1 MAATPAQRVLFHG
14 VTGSGK
20 TSAARAYAQAV
31 GLPFYPYDDVVGW
44 LPEWQQRPV
53 EDQRKLTAAI
63 AAGDRWVVDSA
74 YSSVCEL
81 LLARAELVV
90 ALDYPRWLSLGR
102 LLRRTVRRCLT
113 GEPVCNGNTE
123 TWRLVLSRDSIIVW
137 HFRSFAAKR
146 KEVAAMQADPG
157 MPPVIS
163 FRRPR
168 DLAAWIAE
176 AGQAAGAAETA
187 GR

>member
-20 TSAARAYAQAV
+20 TTAARAYAQAA
-31 GLPFYPYDDVVGW
+31 GLPLYPYDDVVGW
-44 LPEWQQRPV
+44 LPGWQQRPV
-53 EDQRKLTAAI
+53 EEQLQMTAAI

-74 YSSVCEL
+74 YASVREL

-113 GEPVCNGNTE
+113 GELICNGNTE

-146 KEVAAMQADPG
+146 KSLAAMRADPG

-168 DLAAWIAE
+168 DLEAWIAE
-176 AGQAAGAAETA
+176 AGQAAGAAEIS

>member
-1 MAATPAQRVLFHG
+1 MAANSAQRVLFHG

-31 GLPFYPYDDVVGW
+31 GLPFHSADDVLGW
-44 LPEWQQRPV
+44 LPEWRKRPV
-53 EDQRKLTAAI
+53 EEQRRIAGAI

-74 YSSVCEL
+74 WSSVGDL

-102 LLRRTVRRCLT
+102 LLRRTVRRCIT
-113 GEPVCNGNTE
+113 GELVCNGNTE

-146 KEVAAMQADPG
+146 KSLAAMKADPD

-168 DLAAWIAE
+168 DLEAWIAD
-176 AGQAAGAAETA
+176 AGQAAAAEPSE
-187 GR
+187 R